1 MAWGVCIWVC
11 PGRAVRPG
19 GRGVGE
25 RWDTR
30 DSEGKIGTSTGA
42 GPIRMD
48 RRENENPC
56 GETRSWNVRIVV
68 DPKFQRD
75 SGASRR
81 NVVVQIV
88 SCEKG
93 RRTNT

>member
-1 MAWGVCIWVC
+1 MCVWVC

-30 DSEGKIGTSTGA
+30 DSEGKIGASTGT

-48 RRENENPC
+48 RRESENPR
-56 GETRSWNVRIVV
+56 GETRLWNIRMVG
-68 DPKFQRD
+68 DPKFRKD

-81 NVVVQIV
+81 NVWVQIV

-93 RRTNT
+93 GRTDT